1 MRVTINRAVS
11 HLDADVRRNSEMK
24 WPPSNQ
30 IFKCVSAIFLPP
42 LPACRRLR
50 QLVKM
55 PQLSSAERLKVNI
68 WKYEASMCVSLSLP
82 LPPSVSRPMCFQ
94 MIKWVHW
101 AAGEPT
107 PTWGPCGEVL
117 DLAQEE
123 QEALS
128 EARGTTKT
136 SAAQRTPRRER
147 RSSHLEI
154 RPLHLFVPRSSAFFA
169 VWEI

>member
-1 MRVTINRAVS
+1 MQNPKKER
-11 HLDADVRRNSEMK
+11 H
-24 WPPSNQ
+24 
-30 IFKCVSAIFLPP
+30 IFMCKCAIFL
-42 LPACRRLR
+42 LPMPVCRILR

-55 PQLSSAERLKVNI
+55 PQLGSAERLKVNI
-68 WKYEASMCVSLSLP
+68 WKYEASMCVCLSLP
-82 LPPSVSRPMCFQ
+82 LCPSVSCTVCFQ
-94 MIKWVHW
+94 MIKWVHR

-136 SAAQRTPRRER
+136 PAAQRTPWRER

-154 RPLHLFVPRSSAFFA
+154 RLLHLFVPCSWASRILCS
-169 VWEI
+169 VGNL